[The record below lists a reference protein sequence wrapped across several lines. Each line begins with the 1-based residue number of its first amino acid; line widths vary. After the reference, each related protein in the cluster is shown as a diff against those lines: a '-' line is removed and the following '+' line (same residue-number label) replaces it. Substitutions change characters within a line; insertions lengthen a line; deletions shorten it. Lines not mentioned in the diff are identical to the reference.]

1 MSGPVAAWLLGVACL
16 AFMGGAG
23 IYAIWSTCADSRGQ
37 IAAAVAPVLPR
48 FLRSPAASGA
58 PTRRH
63 PSPQLRRV
71 EAAAEPAIQVRA

>member
-1 MSGPVAAWLLGVACL
+1 MSGPVAAYVLGVATL
-16 AFMGGAG
+16 AYIGGFAFFVM
-23 IYAIWSTCADSRGQ
+23 WSTIAPSRAK
-37 IAAAVAPVLPR
+37 IAAALAPALPR

-63 PSPQLRRV
+63 SSPQLRRV